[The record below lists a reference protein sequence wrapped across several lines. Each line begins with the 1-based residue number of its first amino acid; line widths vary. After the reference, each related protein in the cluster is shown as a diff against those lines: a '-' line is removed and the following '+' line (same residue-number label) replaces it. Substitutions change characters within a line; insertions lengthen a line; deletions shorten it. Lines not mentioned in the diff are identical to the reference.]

1 MKSDS
6 LMSDRGLNMLGTT
19 KKINSTSPQR
29 FYQELQKY
37 VDSKEKVTKKD
48 KKDKSK
54 SAFEMEY

>member
-1 MKSDS
+1 
-6 LMSDRGLNMLGTT
+6 MLGTT

-48 KKDKSK
+48 KKEKSK